1 MTENRIDLL
10 KNMPVFGG
18 AKDETLAFLLEK
30 SREFMVGA
38 GECFFREG
46 DRAESVYVLEG
57 GRVEVVRNH
66 GGRDVRLNELGP
78 GDCFGEM
85 SLIECR
91 NRNATVRALE
101 NCTAIELPL
110 ETLHALYE
118 HDLEQFTLIQMNIA
132 REISRRLHAADRRI
146 FESTVAARESGDD
159 YWWYLI

>member
-10 KNMPVFGG
+10 KKMPVFGG
-18 AKDETLAFLLEK
+18 AKDETLAFILEQT
-30 SREFMVGA
+30 RDFMVGA

-46 DRAESVYVLEG
+46 DRAESIYVLEG
-57 GRVEVVRNH
+57 GRVEVVRSH
-66 GGRDVRLNELGP
+66 DGQDVRLNELGP

-91 NRNATVRALE
+91 NRSATVRALE
-101 NCTAIELPL
+101 DCTAIELPL

-118 HDLEQFTLIQMNIA
+118 HDLDQFALIQMNIA
-132 REISRRLHAADRRI
+132 REISRRLRAADRRI
-146 FESTVAARESGDD
+146 FESMVAARETGGE